1 MFLKYK
7 LDTTSNVGIGRKQ
20 QQSELCVVC
29 RWGDLSA
36 YKSAMTTIHS
46 CRSQLVIDKWH
57 VAWQRKLMGV
67 RTEELNALLE
77 IKTSSPYVSLNNDLH
92 FQSGILLSEV
102 SKYIFFSFYIL
113 KYNYNYRTRTPDNWS
128 VVIAL

>member
-1 MFLKYK
+1 
-7 LDTTSNVGIGRKQ
+7 
-20 QQSELCVVC
+20 
-29 RWGDLSA
+29 
-36 YKSAMTTIHS
+36 
-46 CRSQLVIDKWH
+46 
-57 VAWQRKLMGV
+57 MGV